1 MDGLKDDALLQTKAF
16 IGGQWRDTGETLVVE
31 DPGRA
36 EPLAEVASGGAEHA
50 AEAID
55 AAEAALPEWRA
66 KTADERCAVLHE
78 LHRLMGEHQ
87 ADLAH
92 ILTREHGK
100 PLEEAKGE
108 VRYAA
113 TFVKWFAEEG
123 RRSYGDT
130 IPSSNPDQRL
140 VVFRQGVGMTVG
152 ITPWNFPSAMI
163 TRKLAPALAAGC
175 TFALK
180 PAQSTPLSA
189 LALALLCERAGVPK
203 GVLSVIP
210 SDDAAAVSEPWL
222 ADARVRKLSF
232 TGSTGV
238 GKMLAEKSASTLKRL
253 SLELGGNA
261 PFLVFDDADLD
272 AAVDGLMV
280 AKFRNAGQSC
290 VAANRVLVQ
299 RSVHDAFVEKLKARI
314 EAEVRPGYGL
324 EEGSTLGPL
333 IDENAVSKVKRLLG
347 EATDAGAEIVLGGER
362 HDAGPRFFEPTLV
375 TGVTPS
381 MTLTSEEIFGPVVSV
396 LTFEDESEA
405 IQMAN
410 DTPFGLASYFYA
422 RDVGRVWRVSEG
434 LEYGMV
440 GVNTGL
446 VSNAAAPFGGIKE
459 SGQGRE
465 GSRYGLE
472 DWTELKYVAMGGV
485 TRTN

>member
-1 MDGLKDDALLQTKAF
+1 MDGLRDDDLLRRQAF
-16 IGGQWRDTGETLVVE
+16 IGGQWRDTGATFTVE
-31 DPGRA
+31 DPGRG
-36 EPLAEVASGGAEHA
+36 EPLAEIASCGSSHA
-50 AEAID
+50 RAAID
-55 AAEAALPEWRA
+55 EAEGALPSWRA
-66 KTADERCAVLHE
+66 TTADERGAILFE
-78 LHRLMGEHQ
+78 LHRLMGEHE
-87 ADLAH
+87 ADLAR
-92 ILTREHGK
+92 ILTMEHGK
-100 PLEEAKGE
+100 PLAQAEGE
-108 VRYAA
+108 IRYAA
-113 TFVKWFAEEG
+113 SFVKWFAEEG

-130 IPSSNPDQRL
+130 IPSAKKDQRL
-140 VVFRQGVGMTVG
+140 LVFRQGVGITVG

-189 LALALLCERAGVPK
+189 LALAVLAERAGVPQ

-210 SDDAAAVSEPWL
+210 GDDARAISEPWL
-222 ADARVRKLSF
+222 SDGRVRKLSF
-232 TGSTGV
+232 TGSTPV
-238 GKMLAEKSASTLKRL
+238 GKKLTEGSAGTLKRL

-299 RSVHDAFVEKLKARI
+299 SSVHERFVQKLKERI

-333 IDENAVSKVKRLLG
+333 IDDEAVSKVRRLIEDAVDHGAEVMLG
-347 EATDAGAEIVLGGER
+347 GGTHEAGA
-362 HDAGPRFFEPTLV
+362 RFFEPTVV
-375 TGVTPS
+375 TGVTQA
-381 MTLTSEEIFGPVVSV
+381 MAIAREEIFGPVVSV
-396 LTFEDESEA
+396 LTFEQESDA
-405 IQMAN
+405 IRMAN

-422 RDVGRVWRVSEG
+422 RDLGRVWRVSEG

-465 GSRYGLE
+465 GSRYGLD
-472 DWTELKYVAMGGV
+472 DWTELKYVAMGGIG
-485 TRTN
+485 TD

>member
-1 MDGLKDDALLQTKAF
+1 MDGLRDGALLQTKAF

-31 DPGRA
+31 DPGLG
-36 EPLAEVASGGAEHA
+36 EPLVEVASASSEHA
-50 AEAID
+50 REAID
-55 AAEAALPEWRA
+55 AAEEALPEWRA
-66 KTADERCAVLHE
+66 TTASERCEILQE
-78 LHRLMGEHQ
+78 LHRLMGEHRD
-87 ADLAH
+87 DLAR

-100 PLEEAKGE
+100 PLSQAEGE
-108 VRYAA
+108 IRYAA
-113 TFVKWFAEEG
+113 SFVKWFAEEG

-130 IPSSNPDQRL
+130 IPSADRDQRL
-140 VVFRQGVGMTVG
+140 LVFRQGVGITAG
-152 ITPWNFPSAMI
+152 ITPWNFPSAMV

-180 PAQSTPLSA
+180 PARSTPLSA
-189 LALALLCERAGVPK
+189 LALAVLCERAGVPK
-203 GVLSVIP
+203 GVLSVLP
-210 SDDAAAVSEPWL
+210 SGSAREVSEPWL

-238 GKMLAEKSASTLKRL
+238 GKELARASAGTLKRL

-261 PFLVFDDADLD
+261 PFLVFDDADID

-299 RSVHDAFVEKLKARI
+299 RSVHDELIEKLVTRI
-314 EAEVRPGYGL
+314 QAQIRPGYGL
-324 EEGSTLGPL
+324 SEGSTLGPL
-333 IDENAVSKVKRLLG
+333 IDDAAVSKVERLIG
-347 EATDAGAEIVLGGER
+347 DAIDAGATIVLGGGR
-362 HDAGPRFFEPTLV
+362 HDAGPRFFEPTVV
-375 TGVTPS
+375 TNVSPS
-381 MTLTSEEIFGPVVSV
+381 MAMAREEIFGPVVSV
-396 LTFEDESEA
+396 LTFDDESQA
-405 IQMAN
+405 IRMAN
-410 DTPFGLASYFYA
+410 DTPFGLASYLYA
-422 RDVGRVWRVSEG
+422 RDLGRVWRVSEG

-472 DWTELKYVAMGGV
+472 DWTELKYVAMGGIA
-485 TRTN
+485 RSS

>member
-1 MDGLKDDALLQTKAF
+1 MDGLKDDTLLQTKAF
-16 IGGQWRDTGETLVVE
+16 IGGEWRDTGETLVVE

-36 EPLAEVASGGAEHA
+36 EPLAEVASAGSEHA
-50 AEAID
+50 TEAID
-55 AAEAALPEWRA
+55 AAEAALPSWQA
-66 KTADERCAVLHE
+66 TTADERCAILHE

-87 ADLAH
+87 DDLAR

-100 PLEEAKGE
+100 PLNQAQGE
-108 VRYAA
+108 IRYAA
-113 TFVKWFAEEG
+113 SFVKWFAEEG

-130 IPSSNPDQRL
+130 IPSANPDQRL
-140 VVFRQGVGMTVG
+140 VVFRQGVGITVG
-152 ITPWNFPSAMI
+152 ITPWNFPCAMV
-163 TRKLAPALAAGC
+163 TRKLAPALATGC

-189 LALALLCERAGVPK
+189 LALAGLCERAGVPK

-210 SDDAAAVSEPWL
+210 GSSARAISEPWL
-222 ADARVRKLSF
+222 DDGRVRKLSF
-232 TGSTGV
+232 TGSTEI
-238 GKMLAEKSASTLKRL
+238 GKKLAEGSAGTLKRL

-261 PFLVFDDADLD
+261 PFLVFDDADID

-299 RSVHDAFVEKLKARI
+299 RSVHDEFVEKLRARI

-324 EEGSTLGPL
+324 DEDSTLGPL
-333 IDENAVSKVKRLLG
+333 IDEDAVSKVTRLLG
-347 EATDAGAEIVLGGER
+347 EATDAGAEIVLGGGVHE
-362 HDAGPRFFEPTLV
+362 AGPRFFEPTLV
-375 TGVTPS
+375 TDVTPQ
-381 MTLTSEEIFGPVVSV
+381 MTMAREEIFGPVVSV
-396 LTFEDESEA
+396 LTFDEESDA
-405 IQMAN
+405 IRMAN

-422 RDVGRVWRVSEG
+422 RDLGRVWRVAEG

-465 GSRYGLE
+465 GSRHGLE
-472 DWTELKYVAMGGV
+472 DWTELKYVAMGGIA
-485 TRTN
+485 RTN